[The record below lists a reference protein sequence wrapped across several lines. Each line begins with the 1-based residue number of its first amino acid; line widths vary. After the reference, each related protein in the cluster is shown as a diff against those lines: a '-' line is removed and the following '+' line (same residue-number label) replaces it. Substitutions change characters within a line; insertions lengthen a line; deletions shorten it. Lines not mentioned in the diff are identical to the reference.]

1 MLQALSKL
9 ESFNDMVIMVVSGL
23 SKAEI
28 DQKGGLP
35 AGIPLFT
42 KPIPF
47 DEIENIINQ
56 QCESISARL

>member
-1 MLQALSKL
+1 M
-9 ESFNDMVIMVVSGL
+9 ESFNDMIIMAISGL

-35 AGIPLFT
+35 AGIPIFT

-47 DEIENIINQ
+47 DKIKSIVNE
-56 QCESISARL
+56 QCKALSGS